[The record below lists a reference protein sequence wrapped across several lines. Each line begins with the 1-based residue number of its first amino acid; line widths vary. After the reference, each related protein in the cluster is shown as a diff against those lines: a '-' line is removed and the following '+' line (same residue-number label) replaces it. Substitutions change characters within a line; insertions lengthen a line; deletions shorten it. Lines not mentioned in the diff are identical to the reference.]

1 MQRSLGVQLVRPDGR
16 GVQLTRAGREYAAYA
31 HRILGLLDEARLAAA
46 AAADP
51 ERGELRIAAVTT
63 AAEQIV
69 PALLSGFPRLN
80 PHTCVLLEARNPDS
94 GRTLLERPRVD
105 LALPGPPE
113 PRWDA
118 RVHARRA

>member
-69 PALLSGFPRLN
+69 PALLSGFRRLN
-80 PHTCVLLEARNPDS
+80 PHTGLLLEAGTRDPLPTLPD
-94 GRTLLERPRVD
+94 RHR
-105 LALPGPPE
+105 APP
-113 PRWDA
+113 PP
-118 RVHARRA
+118 